1 MIQQHTTIESRDFM
15 VQTTLPRQIS
25 NFVFVG
31 IFTALVTAHMSLAAG
46 TGYGSYSR
54 STSRPASQS
63 TFVDAQ
69 IAKAS
74 NSIDARQYLTAIR
87 ILRSVVQVDTRN
99 AEAYNL
105 LGFASR
111 KIKNYKN
118 AERFFAHALKID
130 ANHLG
135 ALAYQGELFLI
146 LDQPDKANAN
156 LDLLQK
162 ICGATCEEYLNL
174 EQDVAAFNVVVP
186 NLSAGHFLT
195 PPDPNQSAGRFLTP
209 PD

>member
-1 MIQQHTTIESRDFM
+1 MIQRHATIESRDFM
-15 VQTTLPRQIS
+15 VQTVLPRRIS
-25 NFVFVG
+25 IFVFVG
-31 IFTALVTAHMSLAAG
+31 IFTALVTAQMSLAAE
-46 TGYGSYSR
+46 TRYGSYGR

-63 TFVDAQ
+63 TSINAQ
-69 IAKAS
+69 IANAN

-87 ILRSVVQVDTRN
+87 ILRSVVQVDTGN

-146 LDQPDKANAN
+146 FDQPDKANAN
-156 LDLLQK
+156 LALLQK
-162 ICGATCEEYLNL
+162 ICGATCKEYLDL
-174 EQDVAAFNVVVP
+174 KQGVAAFDVVVP
-186 NLSAGHFLT
+186 NLSVGHFLT
-195 PPDPNQSAGRFLTP
+195 PPDPNQSVGHFLTP